1 MFSSKIT
8 SSGILLNRF
17 IHKNGISKYCKR
29 HKGRNIR
36 SVSTAFENVDV
47 VVPALGDSI
56 NEGTLVEWAKGV
68 NDSCSTD
75 DILAVIETDKV
86 SVDVRSPTSGFLKE
100 VLIEVDENVAVGDL
114 LCRITQGH
122 VEEVSKIPEC
132 ENDVL
137 NEAKN
142 VVEDKVNTMPTENA
156 GGRSEEILEPICNST
171 NIREE
176 SRVKMSRMRQRIS
189 QRLKD
194 SQNTAAML
202 TTFNEVDM
210 SNAMD
215 MRTRYKDIFE
225 QEHEVRL
232 GFMSFFA
239 KASSEA
245 LLTTPSVNAFID
257 DQTNEIVYRNYVD
270 ISVAV
275 ASPRGLVVP
284 VLRNV
289 ESMSFSEVETTI
301 SEYGKKA
308 AKDEITMEDMTG
320 GTFTISNG
328 GVFGS
333 ILGTPIIN
341 PPQSAILGMH
351 GIKQR
356 AVVVNNEIV
365 ARPMM
370 YLALTY
376 DHRLVDGREA
386 VTFLKSICDK
396 IEDPSRLLLGI

>member
-1 MFSSKIT
+1 M
-8 SSGILLNRF
+8 LNRF

-122 VEEVSKIPEC
+122 VEEVSKILEY
-132 ENDVL
+132 ENDIS

-142 VVEDKVNTMPTENA
+142 VVEDKVNTMPIENA

-333 ILGTPIIN
+333 MLGTPIIN